1 MVDDVTLLQCFA
13 RDSSQEAFEEL
24 VCRHIKLVYAVA
36 LRSVGN
42 DAHLA
47 KDVTQTVF
55 SSLAQKAS
63 SLTIRSNLAG
73 WLYSRTRSSA
83 VDMIRSERRRR
94 TREEQ
99 ASAINEITGCSPT
112 SSDLDLLRPILEDTI
127 DRLKPGDR
135 ETILLRFFEGRP
147 FSEIGSHLGISEDAA
162 QKRADRSLDKIRTV
176 LARRGMNSTA
186 AVLAAALANQ
196 TVAKVPE
203 GLSTTITGSAVAS
216 AVPGG
221 GTALTST
228 IITYMTTSKLG
239 LGIASL
245 VSIVAFGTAVFE
257 GQAARQAQT
266 SLAAA
271 VKTHQADLEKQ
282 QELARTVASDDEKW
296 AALQKT
302 VDEMR
307 SDAAARGSQAA
318 TPSPKVDPQAV
329 KAAELAAGQ
338 AFLAAF
344 PQARE
349 LLVHVGKAQIARNY
363 AGFFRTANLTPTQID
378 NLENRTND
386 LWMQTLTVGPA
397 GVHPGTPTLPDDQLQ
412 EILGTQAFQQLQDYR
427 RVQQLQGIL
436 NDASSL
442 STSAPITGEQGDQ
455 LLMILA
461 KASSSYQTGGIAAP
475 KTIDWNQV
483 VSQSQG
489 ILTTPQLAAVKVE
502 AELAQLGP
510 LLNEFRKTAPATK

>member
-1 MVDDVTLLQCFA
+1 M
-13 RDSSQEAFEEL
+13 
-24 VCRHIKLVYAVA
+24 
-36 LRSVGN
+36 
-42 DAHLA
+42 
-47 KDVTQTVF
+47 
-55 SSLAQKAS
+55 
-63 SLTIRSNLAG
+63 
-73 WLYSRTRSSA
+73 
-83 VDMIRSERRRR
+83 
-94 TREEQ
+94 
-99 ASAINEITGCSPT
+99 
-112 SSDLDLLRPILEDTI
+112 RPILEDTI
-127 DRLKPGDR
+127 DQLKLGDR

-147 FSEIGSHLGISEDAA
+147 FSEIGTRLGISEDAA

-176 LARRGMNSTA
+176 LARRGMTSTA
-186 AVLAAALANQ
+186 AVLAAALVNQ
-196 TVAKVPE
+196 AVAEVPE
-203 GLSTTITGSAVAS
+203 GLSTTITSSAVAS
-216 AVPGG
+216 VVPAGA
-221 GTALTST
+221 TAIIPT

-239 LGIASL
+239 LGIATL
-245 VSIVAFGTAVFE
+245 VSVVALSTAVFE

-271 VKTHQADLEKQ
+271 MKTHQADVEKQ
-282 QELARTVASDDEKW
+282 QELARTIATDNEKW

-307 SDAAARGSQAA
+307 RDPAARTSQASIPPPRA
-318 TPSPKVDPQAV
+318 DPQAL

-338 AFLAAF
+338 EFLAAF

-363 AGFFRTANLTPTQID
+363 AGFFRIANLTPAQIE

-412 EILGTQAFQQLQDYR
+412 EILGAQAFQQLQDYR

-461 KASSSYQTGGIAAP
+461 KASSSYQTGGVASA

-483 VSQSQG
+483 ESQSQG
-489 ILTTPQLAAVKVE
+489 ILTAPQLAAMKVE

-510 LLNEFRKTAPATK
+510 LLNEFRKTVPATK